1 MGARCGV
8 GADRGK
14 LQNEANLKVMNY
26 GGRAHDYGYD
36 GVIERFYSKRHAEH
50 LPDRAT
56 TAAADL

>member
-1 MGARCGV
+1 V